1 MTKVVKRNGTH
12 VEFNKQKIE
21 VAILKAMKS
30 NGNVRPVIAKNIADE
45 IEDENK
51 DKEIVYIKEIEESV
65 FNKLITKKQRLT
77 ARAYEGYRSV
87 REFQRASNTIDEN
100 VLGLFNGTN
109 IDALTENSNKNEQ
122 LVSTGRDLVAE
133 EVSKDIALR
142 KMLPPHVAQAHREG
156 IIHLHDLGHYMNKSI
171 NCLSSYSWVDVRING
186 KCERL
191 QLKDLYERYEI
202 EPTEDGKIVE
212 VNDKVYIKDS
222 YGWTKIKAIMARE
235 TKNNENV
242 YTFKTHNGNHL
253 SCTGKH
259 RIPVMRNNKSVL
271 LNAEDIKTSDKM
283 FYINELNNDFQYFD
297 LTDLSTVTDDIR
309 ITNMKKVDKYLDSNV
324 GNELMA
330 FKLPTYKEENVS
342 VDGFEKLPQT
352 EIVSI
357 EKDISKHIV
366 VDVQTESNYFVANNY
381 LVHNC
386 CLVNLKDM
394 LDNGTCINEK
404 LIESPHKFSTACNI
418 ATQIIAQVASGQFGG
433 QTITLSHLS
442 PYLRKTK
449 KRIEDNLNKE
459 LKGLVSDD
467 KIQKLV
473 NDRLQEELTAGVQ
486 TFNYQINTL
495 LTSNGQSPFL
505 SVFMYIEED
514 PEYEEETALITEEFL
529 KQRLQGMKNEVGA
542 WITPAFPKLLY
553 VTTPNNIY
561 EGSKYYY
568 ITELAA
574 KCVAKRMMPDL
585 ISEKHMKLNYE
596 GNVFPCMGCRAWLSP
611 YKGGINNIDG
621 QYKWYGRFNMGL
633 TSINLADCGLSAEGD
648 IDKFWEIFDERLDLV
663 KETLLLRY
671 NNIKDVTSD
680 ASPIHFQ
687 YGAIARLKKGE
698 PIAKLLQ
705 DGYATISLGLTQWSK

>member
-449 KRIEDNLNKE
+449 KRIEDTLNSE
-459 LKGLVSDD
+459 LKGLVPDE

-505 SVFMYIEED
+505 SVFMHIEED

-561 EGSKYYY
+561 EGSKYYH

-574 KCVAKRMMPDL
+574 KCIAKRMMPDL

-596 GNVFPCMGCRAWLSP
+596 GNVFPC
-611 YKGGINNIDG
+611 INKIC
-621 QYKWYGRFNMGL
+621 
-633 TSINLADCGLSAEGD
+633 A
-648 IDKFWEIFDERLDLV
+648 
-663 KETLLLRY
+663 
-671 NNIKDVTSD
+671 
-680 ASPIHFQ
+680 
-687 YGAIARLKKGE
+687 
-698 PIAKLLQ
+698 
-705 DGYATISLGLTQWSK
+705 

>member
-330 FKLPTYKEENVS
+330 FKLSTYKEENVS

-442 PYLRKTK
+442 PYLRKTR
-449 KRIEDNLNKE
+449 KRIEDTLNSE
-459 LKGLVSDD
+459 LKGLVSDE

-514 PEYEEETALITEEFL
+514 PEYEEETAMITEEFL

-561 EGSKYYY
+561 EGSKYYH

-574 KCVAKRMMPDL
+574 KCIAKRMMPDL

-596 GNVFPCMGCRAWLSP
+596 GNVFPC
-611 YKGGINNIDG
+611 INKIC
-621 QYKWYGRFNMGL
+621 
-633 TSINLADCGLSAEGD
+633 A
-648 IDKFWEIFDERLDLV
+648 
-663 KETLLLRY
+663 
-671 NNIKDVTSD
+671 
-680 ASPIHFQ
+680 
-687 YGAIARLKKGE
+687 
-698 PIAKLLQ
+698 
-705 DGYATISLGLTQWSK
+705 